1 MAVKKGRDGTVK
13 IGSDDV
19 LQLQSWSFEETT
31 ATIDYDSM
39 GSTWVSRKADIK
51 DATGDIVYLLDD
63 TASGNAQA
71 SLTNGAEVTLE
82 LYSQGEGSGATYRT
96 GPAIITGISEPVEK
110 GGIVT
115 VTATWAANG
124 AWSTDT
130 VAA

>member
-1 MAVKKGRDGTVK
+1 M
-13 IGSDDV
+13 
-19 LQLQSWSFEETT
+19 LELQSWSFEETS

-39 GSTWVSRKADIK
+39 GSTWMKRKGDIK
-51 DATGDIVYLLDD
+51 DASGDIVYLLDD

-82 LYSQGEGSGATYRT
+82 LYSMGDGASAKYRT

-115 VTATWAANG
+115 VTASWVANG
-124 AWSTDT
+124 AWSTAT